1 MPLWKSVE
9 AQERRLIERM
19 QTLQREE
26 DLLTSSQSKGI
37 GLPGS
42 DGNSAMV
49 KSCWHLL
56 YVCFLGVGNG
66 LE

>member
-1 MPLWKSVE
+1 
-9 AQERRLIERM
+9 M

-26 DLLTSSQSKGI
+26 DLLTSSQSKGM

-66 LE
+66 LEQNGQGIAPQSTTLGR